1 MKKGVLI
8 LSKYKNFTRKLPVKQ
23 TVALQ
28 RMNEIVEDKEVALCD
43 NSQTARLWMQDIEY
57 DKTSRNFVCFA
68 RLWSLA
74 LDWSLYLYS
83 ASKMINLSASTGHHN
98 YPKSTRS
105 YLQKMSD
112 LWFVWKAPVEK
123 FPKKNN
129 LPIKEAI
136 IIGSITG
143 LIWL

>member
-112 LWFVWKAPVEK
+112 L
-123 FPKKNN
+123 
-129 LPIKEAI
+129 
-136 IIGSITG
+136 
-143 LIWL
+143 

>member
-1 MKKGVLI
+1 MLI

-23 TVALQ
+23 TVPLQ

-57 DKTSRNFVCFA
+57 DKTSRNFICFT

-83 ASKMINLSASTGHHN
+83 ASKMINLFASTGHHN

-123 FPKKNN
+123 LPKKNY